1 MRSIIITRFSGG
13 IADEHKLPAYDA
25 IQSLYGISRA
35 LLITTNYLVEGRVR
49 HRRFEEIG
57 FEFDLIAQRPGSF
70 DTVFAIVTDPG
81 TMKIAVDLGTA
92 ITASF
97 ICDFLKSIFQRSVG
111 QDAAPAIED
120 LETEGKLR
128 SGDLGALVEAIEP
141 SMREAHMVVGRG
153 AQNIV
158 IIKGDNNI
166 VSLDRHTKNYV
177 NTSIDD
183 DRLAAKLFSIAS
195 FNANSGY
202 GRAFDYEEG
211 RTIPF
216 VLSSDADRTTI
227 DNILTSF
234 SSYARRRRLGDDL
247 SSAVALQYR
256 ATRSVDG
263 RVKRIR
269 VLRARAELRSL

>member
-1 MRSIIITRFSGG
+1 MRSTIIARFSGDV
-13 IADEHKLPAYDA
+13 ADEHKLPAYDA
-25 IQSLYGISRA
+25 IQSLYGITRA

-57 FEFDLIAQRPGSF
+57 FGFDLIAQRPGSF

-81 TMKIAVDLGTA
+81 TMKIAVELGIA
-92 ITASF
+92 ITGSF

-120 LETEGKLR
+120 LETEEKLR

-166 VSLDRHTKNYV
+166 VSLDRHTKDYV

-183 DRLAAKLFSIAS
+183 ERLGAKLFSIAS

-247 SSAVALQYR
+247 FSAVALQYR

-263 RVKRIR
+263 RIKRIR